1 MSDYNGWTNRN
12 TWLINLHFGDVIH
25 EELEEDASNTAET
38 IENFITDIL
47 QYQEEN
53 AHSVIRDFID
63 TSNINWYEIYDTIAR
78 EVFVGDEN
86 EN

>member
-12 TWLINLHFGDVIH
+12 TWLINLHFGDAIR